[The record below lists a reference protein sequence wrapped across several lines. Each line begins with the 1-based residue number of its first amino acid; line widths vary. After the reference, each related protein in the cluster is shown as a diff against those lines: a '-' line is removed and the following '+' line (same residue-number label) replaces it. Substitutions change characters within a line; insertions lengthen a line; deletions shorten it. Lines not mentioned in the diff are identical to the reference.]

1 MKWCTRSF
9 SFSVV
14 RVEAV
19 SHSRYVLWTVQSH
32 IFSNRFGFLFIFC
45 FSYHSLVFFRSLDK
59 LLIFVWLVARCCN
72 VCTASFMYIC
82 VCFFTLILPFRSDKR
97 QGVERKQVYSL
108 VFLPV
113 CRSLIEWTGFSF
125 VLCVYVCFICAR
137 FCLCALQSHFIGS
150 VISNRFE
157 NKFLFAVCVW
167 WMLAYR
173 PPTVIVAST
182 VLFVHK
188 DEEMKRRWKE
198 CTVWYELFAIW

>member
-59 LLIFVWLVARCCN
+59 LLIFFWLVARCCN

-113 CRSLIEWTGFSF
+113 CRSFIKWTEFSF
-125 VLCVYVCFICAR
+125 VLCVCVCFICAR

-150 VISNRFE
+150 VISNRFA
-157 NKFLFAVCVW
+157 N
-167 WMLAYR
+167 
-173 PPTVIVAST
+173 
-182 VLFVHK
+182 
-188 DEEMKRRWKE
+188 
-198 CTVWYELFAIW
+198 